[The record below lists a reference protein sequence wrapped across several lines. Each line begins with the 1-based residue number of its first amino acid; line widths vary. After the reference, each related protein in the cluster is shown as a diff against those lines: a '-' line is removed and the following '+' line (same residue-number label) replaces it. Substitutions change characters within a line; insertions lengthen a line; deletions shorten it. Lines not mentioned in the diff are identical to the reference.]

1 MHLKQ
6 LKLAGFKS
14 FVDPTTVPFPSQLVA
29 VVGPNGCG
37 KSNIID
43 AVRWVMGE
51 SSAKNLRGESM
62 TDVIFNGSSNR
73 KALGQASVE
82 LLFDN
87 SLGRLTGQYA
97 SYQELAVKRV
107 VTRDGESLYYLNG
120 TRCRRRDITDIFLG
134 TGAGARG
141 YSIIGQGTISR
152 LVEARPDELRAYLE
166 EAAGVSKY
174 KERRRETLT
183 RIQHTHD
190 NLARIADIRDELDK
204 QLQRLERQ
212 AKAAERY
219 QQLKQEERRLKAD
232 ILVLKWQALC
242 DEQERMVHTI
252 QQHRLAYEAQQA
264 RSTEIYQQSVALR
277 EKRHEEDE
285 RLQNV
290 QTSYYQLG
298 TEIARLEENLQQHQ
312 RDRQRLMET
321 RNQLQDDWQSLSAQ
335 QTQDEEALQ
344 HSQAIR
350 EQCLTN
356 VLLLQDELAAKD
368 ALLKRCQ
375 QQQSDWQ
382 EQADAVQQALNKARH
397 EQQMTA
403 LSLQHL
409 TQRRQDTQ
417 TRLDNLMRDETSQ
430 DTAALMEEL
439 ERLKDEVQNLRVQVQ
454 EQEQDYEAQ
463 SLQAQGAAQELKT
476 IEQAIRAAQDEG
488 YALHTRQAAL
498 SAMIQTALGR
508 HEDNTLDED
517 WKDQPRLAEV
527 LQVDKDWQA
536 ACEMVLGDRLQ
547 AIVMEDLTAL
557 YTRLETDPLPGDRWF
572 VTPQSLPASPRKQ
585 PRLSDKI
592 QGFTACGTLDFTQ
605 ILAAA
610 DWHEAMAW
618 LPAITAEESILTPE
632 GYWLG
637 QGWLKAP
644 PLAHSDNQGILVR
657 QQELAEL
664 TDQLE
669 QSRLLLSRLMT
680 QRDEKQEQ
688 LAAVQEQTANR
699 QQTLAETKESL
710 RRVEM
715 QSQQQEQALLQA
727 KHKMLQLTEE
737 KEDLL
742 LKLQSLAEEHHELT
756 ARSQEEALIV
766 EEQTHRHQQLQ
777 DGKTTWLSELP
788 LSKAAVDTVRT
799 LLHQAELNAE
809 REKLKVDQ
817 LQDALKRNDE
827 RLQVLHDRL
836 EDVQSQLLNLKEPDT
851 TLKSLLEEKL
861 LQHYELDELLVQH
874 REQLN
879 QLSQQIEGLS
889 EQMKALDKQS
899 RDLQNI
905 IQQAQIEEQTLKVRA
920 AGLIDSLTELGVRLQ
935 DVLAGLEPQASL
947 SLHEEALV
955 EVVNKIQRLGAINL
969 AAIEEYETESQ
980 RKKHLDDQYDDLQE
994 ALATLQ
1000 TAIEK
1005 MDRETRQRF
1014 QNTFDEVNQRFQV
1027 LFPRLFGGGR
1037 ALLELTCDNLL
1048 EAGIVVMAQPPGK
1061 RNSTIHLLSG
1071 GEKAMTAV
1079 ALVFAIFQLNPSP
1092 FCMLDE
1098 VDAPL
1103 DDVNVGRFCTLVK
1116 EMSQFVQFL
1125 FITHNKVTMELADHL
1140 IGVTMREPG
1149 VSRVVAVDV
1158 EQALSMSE
1166 T

>member
-190 NLARIADIRDELDK
+190 NLARVADIRDELDK

-242 DEQERMVHTI
+242 EEQERMEHTI
-252 QQHRLAYEAQQA
+252 QQHRVAYEAQQA
-264 RSTEIYQQSVALR
+264 QSTEIYQQSVALR

-285 RLQNV
+285 RLRNV
-290 QTSYYQLG
+290 QTRYYQLG

-312 RDRQRLMET
+312 RDRQRLMDT

-335 QTQDEEALQ
+335 QTQDKDALH
-344 HSQAIR
+344 HSQDIR

-382 EQADAVQQALNKARH
+382 EQADTVQQALNDARH

-409 TQRRQDTQ
+409 MQRRQDTQ

-430 DTAALMEEL
+430 DTAGLMVEL
-439 ERLKDEVQNLRVQVQ
+439 ERVKDEAQNLRLQVQ
-454 EQEQDYEAQ
+454 EQERDYEAQ
-463 SLQAQGAAQELKT
+463 SLQAQGMAQELKT
-476 IEQAIRAAQDEG
+476 IEQAIRTAQDEG
-488 YALHTRQAAL
+488 YSLHARHAAL

-508 HEDNTLDED
+508 HEDNALDGD
-517 WKDQPRLAEV
+517 WNDQPRLAEV

-547 AIVMEDLTAL
+547 AVVMDDISAL
-557 YTRLETDPLPGDRWF
+557 YSRLKTDSLPGDCWF
-572 VTPQSLPASPRKQ
+572 LTPKSCPASPRKQ

-592 QGFTACGTLDFTQ
+592 QGFTACGSLDFTK

-610 DWHEAMAW
+610 DWDEAIAW

-637 QGWLKAP
+637 HGWLKAA
-644 PLAHSDNQGILVR
+644 PLARSDNQGILVK

-680 QRDEKQEQ
+680 QRDEQQEQ
-688 LAAVQEQTANR
+688 LAAVQERTANR
-699 QQTLAETKESL
+699 QQILIETKESL
-710 RRVEM
+710 RRAET
-715 QSQQQEQALLQA
+715 QSQQQEQALRQTEQ
-727 KHKMLQLTEE
+727 KRVQLREE

-742 LKLQSLAEEHHELT
+742 LKLQTLAEEHHELT
-756 ARSQEEALIV
+756 ARSQEAARIV
-766 EEQTHRHQQLQ
+766 DEQTHRYQQLQ
-777 DGKTTWLSELP
+777 DGKTAWLSELP

-809 REKLKVDQ
+809 REKLKVSQ
-817 LQDALKRNDE
+817 LQDALKRNDD

-836 EDVQSQLLNLKEPDT
+836 EEVQCQLLTLKNPDT
-851 TLKSLLEEKL
+851 TLKPLLEEKL
-861 LQHYELDELLVQH
+861 LQHHELDELLAQH

-879 QLSQQIEGLS
+879 QLNQQIEGLT
-889 EQMKALDKQS
+889 EQMKTLDKQS
-899 RDLQNI
+899 RDLQNV

-920 AGLIDSLTELGVRLQ
+920 AGLLDSLTELGVRLQ
-935 DVLAGLEPQASL
+935 DVLTGLAPQASL

-969 AAIEEYETESQ
+969 AAIDEYETESQ
-980 RKKHLDDQYDDLQE
+980 RKHHLDAQYDDLQE

-1005 MDRETRQRF
+1005 MDKETRQRF
-1014 QNTFDEVNQRFQV
+1014 QSTFDEVNQRFQV